1 MSETRVYADEFQ
13 TSFENAGEMLE
24 FLKERTKTSR
34 WIRKPT
40 KTLKLIPLEKEKEK
54 LEEDADVSVQE
65 ILEDTDRNTQLMLKM
80 QDESYPIRNC
90 AIKTILSRA
99 GIGGTALRKLDKS
112 SYAKVV
118 NYCLRVAKGD
128 ALIKIADGKVSAV
141 HGGDRHDYSILD
153 IQTVFEMT
161 IQYLNHAFK
170 GSTYMEGSGCY
181 DHMIVTAMWE
191 LGGGQKLLDTY
202 REALDRH
209 GIEDKI
215 VAPVLRL
222 ATSDTACSSVTL
234 YPMLICES
242 RNRVI
247 NLGRPIRLPHDKGA
261 TLQDFYDNLK
271 QIAARYQDAITDICK
286 LMEIEIRNPM
296 NCIRLVMNKIG
307 IKKKLINEVAEL
319 FQAQNGTGPCTAHA
333 LYYAIH
339 EASFLA
345 ACEGMQGHSIV
356 SLEEDIA
363 KALSLDWKEY
373 DVPGAVKW

>member
-13 TSFENAGEMLE
+13 TSFANAGEMLE
-24 FLKERTKTSR
+24 FLKERRKTSK

-40 KTLKLIPLEKEKEK
+40 KTLKLIPLEKESEL
-54 LEEDADVSVQE
+54 LEEDADESMQE
-65 ILEDTDRNTQLMLKM
+65 ILEDTGRNTQLILKM
-80 QDESYPIRNC
+80 KDESYPVRNC

-118 NYCLRVAKGD
+118 NYCLKVAKGD

-141 HGGDRHDYSILD
+141 HGGDQHDYSILD

-161 IQYLNHAFK
+161 IQYLNHSYR
-170 GSTYMEGSGCY
+170 GSTYIEGSGCY

-202 REALDRH
+202 RKALTDH

-222 ATSDTACSSVTL
+222 VTSDTACSSVTL

-242 RNRVI
+242 GNRTI

-261 TLQDFYDNLK
+261 TLQDFYNNLK
-271 QIAARYQDAITDICK
+271 QIAARYQDAITDICR
-286 LMEIEIRNPM
+286 LMEIEINNPM
-296 NCIRLVMNKIG
+296 NCIWLIMNKIG
-307 IKKKLINEVAEL
+307 IKKKLINEVVEL
-319 FQAQNGTGPCTAHA
+319 YQSQNSTGPCTAHD

-345 ACEGMQGHSIV
+345 ACEGMQGHAIV

-363 KALSLDWKEY
+363 KALSMDWKEF
-373 DVPGAVKW
+373 DVFGAVKW